1 MAKKT
6 LKKAQK
12 LEGIKTLLKN
22 GRAA

>member
-1 MAKKT
+1 MAKKA